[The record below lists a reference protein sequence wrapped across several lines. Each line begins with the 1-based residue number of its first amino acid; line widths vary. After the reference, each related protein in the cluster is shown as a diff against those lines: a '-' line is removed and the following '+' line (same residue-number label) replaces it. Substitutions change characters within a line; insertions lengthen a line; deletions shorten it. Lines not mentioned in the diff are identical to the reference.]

1 MDNYKN
7 EWVELLLNQVA
18 KNWLIASD
26 RNHIFI
32 NIPDD
37 QDLDLAINEFQRKVQ
52 LLKTKIKSKPVKLG
66 FFLGNSVDS
75 KFYEL
80 N

>member
-1 MDNYKN
+1 MNHYKD
-7 EWVELLLNQVA
+7 EWIELLLKQ
-18 KNWLIASD
+18 KFPGWLIASD
-26 RNHIFI
+26 RTHIFI

-37 QDLDLAINEFQRKVQ
+37 QELEAVLPDFQKKIQV
-52 LLKTKIKSKPVKLG
+52 LKTKIKSKPEKLG
-66 FFLGNSVDS
+66 FFIGNTTDS

>member
-1 MDNYKN
+1 MNHYKD
-7 EWVELLLNQVA
+7 EWIELLLKQ
-18 KNWLIASD
+18 KFPGWLVASD

-37 QDLDLAINEFQRKVQ
+37 QDLESVMKDFQSKIQ
-52 LLKTKIKSKPVKLG
+52 SLKSKIKSKPEKIG
-66 FFLGNSVDS
+66 FFIGNTLDS

>member
-1 MDNYKN
+1 MNQYKD
-7 EWVELLLNQVA
+7 EWIELLLKQ
-18 KNWLIASD
+18 KFPGWLIASD

-37 QDLDLAINEFQRKVQ
+37 QDLDKVMKDFQDKAK
-52 LLKTKIKSKPVKLG
+52 LLKLKIKAKPDKLG
-66 FFLGNSVDS
+66 FFIGNTTDS

-80 N
+80 